1 MLASITL
8 YRKRVSEWLQ
18 EAVGGNYRDGATT
31 VAATDAATATATAT
45 DHWMDREK
53 TAAAVTAAAAV
64 PVAAVIAAAASTSGA
79 ASTDDRQH
87 QPRQQDTIAAMPGT
101 SLSLQPLPPP
111 QPPDEEFMAATVLS
125 SMPEDMPL
133 PPLAY
138 TRRRSSSKTHTRLYR
153 IRLPPKP
160 RRAKR

>member
-1 MLASITL
+1 MLAALTV
-8 YRKRVSEWLQ
+8 YRNRVREWIQ
-18 EAVGGNYRDGATT
+18 DAVAGNNRDGSTATAAA
-31 VAATDAATATATAT
+31 AATDAATAA
-45 DHWMDREK
+45 DRRMDREK
-53 TAAAVTAAAAV
+53 TAAALTAAAAV
-64 PVAAVIAAAASTSGA
+64 PVAAAIAVASPS
-79 ASTDDRQH
+79 DERHQ
-87 QPRQQDTIAAMPGT
+87 QPRQQDAAATATVGMP
-101 SLSLQPLPPP
+101 LSSQP
-111 QPPDEEFMAATVLS
+111 QQAQDEEYIAGTVLS